1 MIAADDDDNEVDGN
15 GVMGI
20 DDGYVS
26 YYNIVKLIILLI
38 CLHYNF
44 YRRRLLPPGERASRG
59 SWAGAMQENIRGGEE
74 DSSPACC
81 SHRVSLTP

>member
-1 MIAADDDDNEVDGN
+1 MAADNDDNEVDGN
-15 GVMGI
+15 GATGN

-38 CLHYNF
+38 CLQYNF
-44 YRRRLLPPGERASRG
+44 YRRRLLPPGERMSRG
-59 SWAGAMQENIRGGEE
+59 SRAGAMQENIRGGGE

-81 SHRVSLTP
+81 ML

>member
-1 MIAADDDDNEVDGN
+1 MAADDGDNEGDGN
-15 GVMGI
+15 GMTGD
-20 DDGYVS
+20 DDGYVR

-44 YRRRLLPPGERASRG
+44 YRRRLLPPGE
-59 SWAGAMQENIRGGEE
+59 WMQENIREGEE

-81 SHRVSLTP
+81 ICLVSLTP

>member
-1 MIAADDDDNEVDGN
+1 MAADDDENEVDGN
-15 GVMGI
+15 GATVD

-44 YRRRLLPPGERASRG
+44 YRRRLLPPGEQTSRG
-59 SWAGAMQENIRGGEE
+59 LRAGPMQENIRGDEQ

-81 SHRVSLTP
+81 YRHVSLTP